1 MDPIKGLIFNIQ
13 KFCINDGPGIRTT
26 VFFKGCPLRC
36 LWCHNPES
44 QARRIEISYIAD
56 KCIGCGNCLRACPQG
71 CHTLENSIHVFK
83 REHCL
88 SCGKCAEDCYSGAL
102 EAIGREV
109 TVDEVMAE
117 VLKDRIFYEQSGGG
131 LTLSGGEPMLQF
143 AFVRELLR
151 EAKKHGLHTCLE
163 TCGYTPADR
172 FDLILPD
179 VDLFLYDFK
188 ETDPTKHRQDTGVSN
203 ELIIANLF
211 HIDQAGGKTVLRV
224 PIIPGCNDRPDHFAA
239 IAATANRLR
248 NIQGIDVEPY
258 HPLGKSK
265 SANIGRTYGMAD
277 PGFPDEASVE
287 RWLREIR
294 ALTAVPVK
302 KG

>member
-1 MDPIKGLIFNIQ
+1 MDPQKGLIFNIQ

-26 VFFKGCPLRC
+26 VFFKGCPLHC

-44 QARRIEISYIAD
+44 QARRVEISYIAE
-56 KCIGCGNCLRACPQG
+56 KCIVCGNCLRACPQG
-71 CHTLENSIHVFK
+71 CHTIENNSHIFQ
-83 REHCL
+83 RDHCL
-88 SCGKCAEDCYSGAL
+88 NCGLCAQGCYSGAL

-109 TVDEVMAE
+109 TVADVMAE

-151 EAKKHGLHTCLE
+151 EAKKQGLHTCLE
-163 TCGYTPADR
+163 TCGFAPAEH

-188 ETDPTKHRQDTGVSN
+188 ESDPERHRQDTGASN
-203 ELIIANLF
+203 ELIIANLLR
-211 HIDQAGGKTVLRV
+211 IDRAGGKTILRA

-239 IAATANRLR
+239 IAATANRLH
-248 NIQGIDVEPY
+248 NVQGIDVEPY

-265 SANIGRTYGMAD
+265 SANIGRTYGLAD
-277 PGFPDEASVE
+277 PGFTDEAAVE
-287 RWLREIR
+287 RWLCEIR
-294 ALTAVPVK
+294 AQTAVVVK
-302 KG
+302 RG